1 MDPPALA
8 AASTLG
14 NIALELLTKAAVGCL
29 RKKLL
34 QMTAVVLSQGKSTLT
49 RTLLTG
55 SDNIHVLDLEEECRA
70 TLTDER
76 KRALA
81 KLDMDKNVVQS
92 ERLLQTYC
100 KEYLNLFRANHRGD
114 RVVILCSSCA
124 MAKFVGVPEAATLV
138 AVPTSEFASSIKE
151 KLGQLDALTY
161 DQERS
166 EMLKRSGKSKNKLIT
181 FCSWDGLTEQLKAM
195 YGLNERL

>member
-1 MDPPALA
+1 MDPPTLA
-8 AASTLG
+8 AASSLS
-14 NIALELLTKAAVGCL
+14 NIACELLSKAAVGCL
-29 RKKLL
+29 RRKLL
-34 QMTAVVLSQGKSTLT
+34 QKTAVVLTLGKSTLA

-55 SDNIHVLDLEEECRA
+55 SDNVHVLDLEEECRA

-81 KLDMDKNVVQS
+81 KLDMDKNTVQS

-100 KEYLNLFRANHRGD
+100 KEYLILFQANHKGD

-138 AVPTSEFASSIKE
+138 AVPTSEFAASIKE
-151 KLGQLDALTY
+151 KLGQVDALTY

-166 EMLKRSGKSKNKLIT
+166 EMLKRTGKSKNKLVT
-181 FCSWDGLTEQLKAM
+181 FSSWEGLSDQLKSM